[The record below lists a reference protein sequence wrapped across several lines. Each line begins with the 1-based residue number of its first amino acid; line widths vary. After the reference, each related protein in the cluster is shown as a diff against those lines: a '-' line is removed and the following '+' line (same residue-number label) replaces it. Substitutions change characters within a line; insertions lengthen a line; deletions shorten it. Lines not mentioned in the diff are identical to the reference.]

1 MKSESLKSIF
11 SVWGS
16 LVTQSIDIS
25 EVGVSDTLTNLS
37 QITNALN
44 VLSQTNGKENN
55 NYIDKSNIDNLQLA
69 LKDLEALLHT
79 KGDML
84 KLMSESETNIKQ
96 ITQNVSALT
105 QLTIETRILSLN
117 ASVVAQKAKDEA
129 GLKFNVIASEISNFS
144 DKLNNNNLQINR
156 SVKDFGA
163 TFTTFV
169 QANTSSNDNEQ
180 KVLNNVQTMLFDLL
194 GNLSNSI
201 SQLQTQHQ
209 SIVEGIDLINERLKS
224 TLITLQFQDRMKQIL
239 TNISNDMGI
248 LAQRI
253 EENKNY
259 DIDEHIK
266 MLQESYTTI
275 EEKLATGSD
284 IHHDEENIENGG
296 LMFF

>member
-55 NYIDKSNIDNLQLA
+55 NYIDKSNIDNLQSA
-69 LKDLEALLHT
+69 LKDLEALLNA

-105 QLTIETRILSLN
+105 QLTLETRILSLN
-117 ASVVAQKAKDEA
+117 ASVVARKAKDEA
-129 GLKFNVIASEISNFS
+129 GLKFNVIATEISNFS

>member
-11 SVWGS
+11 SVWGQ

-25 EVGVSDTLTNLS
+25 EVGVSNTLTNLS
-37 QITNALN
+37 DITNTLN
-44 VLSQTNGKENN
+44 VLSKTNAQESSSYINENN
-55 NYIDKSNIDNLQLA
+55 IGNLRSA
-69 LKDLEALLHT
+69 LTDLEALLHT

-129 GLKFNVIASEISNFS
+129 GLKFKVIATEISNFS

-156 SVKDFGA
+156 SGKDFGS

-169 QANTSSNDNEQ
+169 HANTNSNDNEQ
-180 KVLNNVQTMLFDLL
+180 KVLNNVQTMLFELL

-201 SQLQTQHQ
+201 NTLQTQQ
-209 SIVEGIDLINERLKS
+209 ESIVSGIDLINEQLKS

-248 LAQRI
+248 LAQKI
-253 EENKNY
+253 EENEHY

-266 MLQESYTTI
+266 MLQANYTTI